1 MEISMKLRIYAL
13 IIAICILIGVGV
25 QPYTV
30 SADKIKEPVAE
41 SEVYTLKNDNYRF
54 TIDKT
59 TGCFKITDLKN
70 KISYYSN
77 PKGEGFTDE
86 ALYSQI
92 TVEYFSEDNKIF
104 TLNGYEHSS
113 KLGNMNITS
122 EEDSLIANY
131 TLGKLVINRTK
142 IPQSYT
148 EGEFEEILNNSEL
161 NTQMFKECYKLT
173 SIEDDYDG
181 TLAQSYPLLK
191 DEDLYILNKYAADYK
206 IKEIYYNGYSKN
218 INFTILSDCY
228 HSYTFTLNN
237 NKIVD
242 IEENELDIV

>member
-1 MEISMKLRIYAL
+1 MKLRIYAL

-92 TVEYFSEDNKIF
+92 TVEYFSEDNKF
-104 TLNGYEHSS
+104 LH
-113 KLGNMNITS
+113 
-122 EEDSLIANY
+122 
-131 TLGKLVINRTK
+131 
-142 IPQSYT
+142 
-148 EGEFEEILNNSEL
+148 
-161 NTQMFKECYKLT
+161 
-173 SIEDDYDG
+173 
-181 TLAQSYPLLK
+181 
-191 DEDLYILNKYAADYK
+191 
-206 IKEIYYNGYSKN
+206 
-218 INFTILSDCY
+218 
-228 HSYTFTLNN
+228 
-237 NKIVD
+237 
-242 IEENELDIV
+242 